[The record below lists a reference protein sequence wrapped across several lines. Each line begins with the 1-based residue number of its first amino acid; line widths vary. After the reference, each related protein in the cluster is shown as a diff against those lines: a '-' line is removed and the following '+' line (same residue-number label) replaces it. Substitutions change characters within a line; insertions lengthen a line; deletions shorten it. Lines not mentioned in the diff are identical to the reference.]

1 MTKERLINSGL
12 YDLATAYQSVHINY
26 WKRCIREPYVQ
37 CCERTAVSHRLLLDW
52 FYSSYI
58 YPVIPP
64 TKASVFS
71 VLPQEH
77 FLLDILGVPLVGMQ
91 SIRRALVGL
100 PLHFPQYC
108 IEGHWQRLLSRNRWC
123 AKNAFQRRSFWY
135 FFLCHYY
142 PEGLKHPVNTL
153 GDTHRL
159 QRNFLFFLTFFLAKN
174 LKKTE

>member
-1 MTKERLINSGL
+1 M
-12 YDLATAYQSVHINY
+12 
-26 WKRCIREPYVQ
+26 
-37 CCERTAVSHRLLLDW
+37 
-52 FYSSYI
+52 
-58 YPVIPP
+58 PP
-64 TKASVFS
+64 TKSSVFS

-77 FLLDILGVPLVGMQ
+77 FLLDILWVPLVGMQ

-108 IEGHWQRLLSRNRWC
+108 IEGHWQRLLSRNWWC

-174 LKKTE
+174 RKKPSKYRRAFMRSPMRPQNKKMEPDSLGSSLKPALTTAIRPSIPLLRSVYPVQR

>member
-1 MTKERLINSGL
+1 MVNNLSAPKKICQLSGWQVFLI
-12 YDLATAYQSVHINY
+12 
-26 WKRCIREPYVQ
+26 
-37 CCERTAVSHRLLLDW
+37 W

-58 YPVIPP
+58 YPVMPP
-64 TKASVFS
+64 TKSSVFS

-123 AKNAFQRRSFWY
+123 AKNAFQRRSFWC
-135 FFLCHYY
+135 LSLRHYY

-174 LKKTE
+174 RKKTE